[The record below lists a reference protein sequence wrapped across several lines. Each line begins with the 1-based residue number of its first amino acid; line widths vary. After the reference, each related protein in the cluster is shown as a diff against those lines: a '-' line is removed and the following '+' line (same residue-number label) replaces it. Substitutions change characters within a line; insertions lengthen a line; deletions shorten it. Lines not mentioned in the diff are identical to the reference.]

1 MPKGEFYLGLSDLI
15 AGAASGAAGVLA
27 GHPLDTLRVRLQT
40 SNFSAFKIAH
50 LLVTKEGVCNYH

>member
-1 MPKGEFYLGLSDLI
+1 MSKSDFYLGLSDLI

-40 SNFSAFKIAH
+40 SNFSAYKMVHI
-50 LLVTKEGVCNYH
+50 LLTKEGVCRF